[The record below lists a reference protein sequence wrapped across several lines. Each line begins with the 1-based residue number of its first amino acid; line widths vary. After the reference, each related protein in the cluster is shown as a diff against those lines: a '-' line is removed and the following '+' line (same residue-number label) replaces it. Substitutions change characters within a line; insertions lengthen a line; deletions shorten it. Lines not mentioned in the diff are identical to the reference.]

1 MNANP
6 YKKAFF
12 LITLF
17 TLILAIIQYG
27 VYQLNAGLLYS
38 YQWYLLLYFYLITT
52 LSIVII
58 EKTTQQDEEKL
69 AKGFFS
75 AMMLRLF
82 VSVII
87 AIVIIYFDRV
97 NSTIFALNF
106 LILYLLY
113 LGFEIYYLINVL
125 QPRLSSERQVNDKE

>member
-1 MNANP
+1 MTANP
-6 YKKAFF
+6 YKKAF
-12 LITLF
+12 LLTTLY
-17 TLILAIIQYG
+17 TLILAFIQYG
-27 VYQLNAGLLYS
+27 VYQLNAGLLYT
-38 YQWYLLLYFYLITT
+38 YQWYLLLYFYLITV
-52 LSIVII
+52 LSVVII
-58 EKTTQQDEEKL
+58 EKTTQKDAEKL

-113 LGFEIYYLINVL
+113 LGFEIYYLISIL
-125 QPRLSSERQVNDKE
+125 QPRLSSERQVEETE

>member
-6 YKKAFF
+6 YKKAF
-12 LITLF
+12 LLTTLY
-17 TLILAIIQYG
+17 TIILAFIQYG

-38 YQWYLLLYFYLITT
+38 YQWYLLLYFYLITV

-58 EKTTQQDEEKL
+58 EKTTQHDEEKL
-69 AKGFFS
+69 SKGFFS

-87 AIVIIYFDRV
+87 AIVIIYIDRV

-125 QPRLSSERQVNDKE
+125 QPRLSSERQVEEKK

>member
-1 MNANP
+1 MIANP
-6 YKKAFF
+6 YKKAF
-12 LITLF
+12 LLTTLY
-17 TLILAIIQYG
+17 TLILAFIQYG
-27 VYQLNAGLLYS
+27 VYQLNAGLLYTH
-38 YQWYLLLYFYLITT
+38 QWYLLLYFYLITV
-52 LSIVII
+52 LSVVII
-58 EKTTQQDEEKL
+58 EGTTQKDAEKL

-82 VSVII
+82 VSVVI

-113 LGFEIYYLINVL
+113 LGFEIYYLISIL
-125 QPRLSSERQVNDKE
+125 QPRLSSERQVEETE

>member
-1 MNANP
+1 MSANP
-6 YKKAFF
+6 YKKAF
-12 LITLF
+12 LLTTLY
-17 TLILAIIQYG
+17 TLILALIQYG
-27 VYQLNAGLLYS
+27 VYQLNAGLLYI
-38 YQWYLLLYFYLITT
+38 YQWYLLLYFYLITV
-52 LSIVII
+52 LSVVII
-58 EKTTQQDEEKL
+58 EKTTQRDAEKL

-82 VSVII
+82 LSVII

-113 LGFEIYYLINVL
+113 LGFEIYYLINIL
-125 QPRLSSERQVNDKE
+125 QPRLNSERQVEETE

>member
-1 MNANP
+1 MTANP

-12 LITLF
+12 LATFYTI
-17 TLILAIIQYG
+17 ILAFIQYG
-27 VYQLNAGLLYS
+27 VYKLNAGLLYS
-38 YQWYLLLYFYLITT
+38 HQWYLLLYFYLITI

-58 EKTTQQDEEKL
+58 EKITQQDEEKL
-69 AKGFFS
+69 SKGFFS

-125 QPRLSSERQVNDKE
+125 QPRLSSERQVEEKE

>member
-1 MNANP
+1 MTVNL
-6 YKKAFF
+6 YIKAF
-12 LITLF
+12 LLTTLF
-17 TLILAIIQYG
+17 TLIIAIIQFG
-27 VYQLNAGLLYS
+27 VFHLNAELLYS
-38 YQWYLLLYFYLITT
+38 HQWYLLIYFYLITF
-52 LSIVII
+52 LSIIII
-58 EKTTQQDEEKL
+58 ERTTQKDSEKL
-69 AKGFFS
+69 SKGFFS

-113 LGFEIYYLINVL
+113 LGFEIYYLISIL
-125 QPRLSSERQVNDKE
+125 QPRLSSETRVEEKE

>member
-1 MNANP
+1 MTANL
-6 YKKAFF
+6 YIKAF
-12 LITLF
+12 LLTTLF
-17 TLILAIIQYG
+17 TLIIALIQFL
-27 VYQLNAGLLYS
+27 VHNFNAGLLYAH
-38 YQWYLLLYFYLITT
+38 QWYLLLYFYLITF

-58 EKTTQQDEEKL
+58 EKTTQQDAEKL
-69 AKGFFS
+69 SKGFFT

-82 VSVII
+82 ISVII

-113 LGFEIYYLINVL
+113 LGFEIYYLISIL
-125 QPRLSSERQVNDKE
+125 QPRLSSERQVEEKE

>member
-1 MNANP
+1 MTANL
-6 YKKAFF
+6 YVKAF
-12 LITLF
+12 LLTTLY
-17 TLILAIIQYG
+17 TSIIAFIQFG
-27 VYQLNAGLLYS
+27 VYHLNAGLLYAH
-38 YQWYLLLYFYLITT
+38 QWYLLLYFYLITF

-58 EKTTQQDEEKL
+58 EKSTQRDAEKL
-69 AKGFFS
+69 SKGFFS

-87 AIVIIYFDRV
+87 AIVIIYIDRV

-113 LGFEIYYLINVL
+113 LGFEIYYLINIL
-125 QPRLSSERQVNDKE
+125 QPRLNSERQVEEKE

>member
-1 MNANP
+1 MTANL
-6 YKKAFF
+6 YVKAF
-12 LITLF
+12 LLTTLY
-17 TLILAIIQYG
+17 TSIIAFIQFG
-27 VYQLNAGLLYS
+27 VNHLNAGLLYS
-38 YQWYLLLYFYLITT
+38 HQWYLLLYFYLITF

-58 EKTTQQDEEKL
+58 EKSTQRDAEKL
-69 AKGFFS
+69 SKGFFS

-87 AIVIIYFDRV
+87 AIVIIYIDRV

-113 LGFEIYYLINVL
+113 LGFEIYYLINIL
-125 QPRLSSERQVNDKE
+125 QPRLNSERQVEEKE

>member
-1 MNANP
+1 MSANP
-6 YKKAFF
+6 YKKAF
-12 LITLF
+12 LLTTLY
-17 TLILAIIQYG
+17 TLILALIQYG
-27 VYQLNAGLLYS
+27 VYQLNAGLLYT
-38 YQWYLLLYFYLITT
+38 YQWYLLLYFYLITV
-52 LSIVII
+52 LSVVII
-58 EKTTQQDEEKL
+58 EKTTQRDAEKL

-82 VSVII
+82 LSVII

-113 LGFEIYYLINVL
+113 LGFEIYYLISIL
-125 QPRLSSERQVNDKE
+125 QPRLSSERQVEETE

>member
-1 MNANP
+1 MTANL
-6 YKKAFF
+6 YIKAF
-12 LITLF
+12 LLTTLF
-17 TLILAIIQYG
+17 TLIIALIQFG
-27 VYQLNAGLLYS
+27 VHKLNAGLLYS
-38 YQWYLLLYFYLITT
+38 HQWYLLLYFYFITF

-58 EKTTQQDEEKL
+58 EKTTHQDAEKL
-69 AKGFFS
+69 SKGFFT

-82 VSVII
+82 ISVII

-113 LGFEIYYLINVL
+113 LGFEIYYLISIL
-125 QPRLSSERQVNDKE
+125 QPRLSSERQVEEKE

>member
-1 MNANP
+1 MSANA
-6 YKKAFF
+6 YKKAF
-12 LITLF
+12 LLTTLY
-17 TLILAIIQYG
+17 TLILALIQYG
-27 VYQLNAGLLYS
+27 VYQLNAGLLYT
-38 YQWYLLLYFYLITT
+38 YQWYLLLYFYLITV
-52 LSIVII
+52 LSVVII
-58 EKTTQQDEEKL
+58 EKTTQKDTEKL

-87 AIVIIYFDRV
+87 AIVIIYLDRV

-113 LGFEIYYLINVL
+113 LGFEIYYLISIL
-125 QPRLSSERQVNDKE
+125 QPRLSSERQVEETE

>member
-1 MNANP
+1 MITNP
-6 YKKAFF
+6 YKKAF
-12 LITLF
+12 LLTTLY
-17 TLILAIIQYG
+17 TLILVLIQYG
-27 VYQLNAGLLYS
+27 VYQLNSGLLYT
-38 YQWYLLLYFYLITT
+38 YQWYLLLYFYLITV
-52 LSIVII
+52 LSVVII
-58 EKTTQQDEEKL
+58 EKTTQKDAEKL

-87 AIVIIYFDRV
+87 AILIIYFDRV

-113 LGFEIYYLINVL
+113 LGFEIYYLISIL
-125 QPRLSSERQVNDKE
+125 QPRLSSERQVEEKE

>member
-1 MNANP
+1 MIANP
-6 YKKAFF
+6 YKKAF
-12 LITLF
+12 LIT
-17 TLILAIIQYG
+17 TLYTLVLAFIQYG
-27 VYQLNAGLLYS
+27 VYQLNAGLLYTH
-38 YQWYLLLYFYLITT
+38 QWYLLLYFYLITV

-58 EKTTQQDEEKL
+58 EKTTQKDAEKL

-87 AIVIIYFDRV
+87 AIIIIYIDRV

-113 LGFEIYYLINVL
+113 LGFEIYYLISIL
-125 QPRLSSERQVNDKE
+125 QPRLNSERQVEETE

>member
-1 MNANP
+1 MIANP
-6 YKKAFF
+6 YKKAF
-12 LITLF
+12 LIT
-17 TLILAIIQYG
+17 TLYTLVLAFIQYG
-27 VYQLNAGLLYS
+27 VYQLNAGLLYTH
-38 YQWYLLLYFYLITT
+38 QWYLLLYFYLITV

-58 EKTTQQDEEKL
+58 EKTTQKDAEKL

-87 AIVIIYFDRV
+87 AIIIIYFDRV

-113 LGFEIYYLINVL
+113 LGFEIYYLISIL
-125 QPRLSSERQVNDKE
+125 QPRLSSERQVEETE

>member
-1 MNANP
+1 MTANL
-6 YKKAFF
+6 YIKAF
-12 LITLF
+12 LLTTIY
-17 TLILAIIQYG
+17 TLIIAFIQFG
-27 VYQLNAGLLYS
+27 VYHLNAGLLYS
-38 YQWYLLLYFYLITT
+38 HQWYLLLYFYLITF

-58 EKTTQQDEEKL
+58 EKTTQQDVEKL
-69 AKGFFS
+69 SKGFFS

-87 AIVIIYFDRV
+87 AIVIIYIDRV

-113 LGFEIYYLINVL
+113 LGFEIYYLISIL
-125 QPRLSSERQVNDKE
+125 QPRLSRETQVEEKE

>member
-1 MNANP
+1 MTAIP
-6 YKKAFF
+6 YKKAF
-12 LITLF
+12 LLTTLY
-17 TLILAIIQYG
+17 TLVLALIQYG
-27 VYQLNAGLLYS
+27 VYQFNAGLLYT
-38 YQWYLLLYFYLITT
+38 YQWYLLLYFYLITI
-52 LSIVII
+52 LSVVII
-58 EKTTQQDEEKL
+58 EKTTQKDAEKL

-87 AIVIIYFDRV
+87 AIVIIYIDRV

-113 LGFEIYYLINVL
+113 LGFEIYYLISIL
-125 QPRLSSERQVNDKE
+125 QPRLNSERQVEETE

>member
-1 MNANP
+1 MTANP
-6 YKKAFF
+6 YKKAFY
-12 LITLF
+12 LTTLY
-17 TLILAIIQYG
+17 TIILAFIQYG
-27 VYQLNAGLLYS
+27 VYKLNAELLYMH
-38 YQWYLLLYFYLITT
+38 QWYLLLYFYLITI
-52 LSIVII
+52 LSVVII

-69 AKGFFS
+69 SKGFFS

-87 AIVIIYFDRV
+87 AILIIYIDRV

-125 QPRLSSERQVNDKE
+125 QPRLSSERQVEEKE